1 MLAQLPV
8 QDDWNDG
15 DFDFDAEEE
24 DRFAR
29 SGSLKSSNDLP
40 EKSQERYFERRSM
53 RKVSFQDAGKGKRK
67 EKRIENDF
75 SFASFANT
83 SPLVSTEALSG
94 IGIVATPPARQT
106 DTSSALALSS
116 TIRQTLE
123 MTKANTMQL
132 AHSAFTAAN
141 VYMIKYPA
149 LKTFVYATAGL
160 SLAPVGIFSLCVGV
174 SLCVSIFTAGAL
186 LVWL

>member
-8 QDDWNDG
+8 QGDWNDG

-24 DRFAR
+24 DRFAL

-40 EKSQERYFERRSM
+40 EKGQERYFERRSM
-53 RKVSFQDAGKGKRK
+53 RKVSFQDARKGERK
-67 EKRIENDF
+67 EERIGKDF
-75 SFASFANT
+75 SSFANT
-83 SPLVSTEALSG
+83 SPLASTEGLPG
-94 IGIVATPPARQT
+94 IGIGATPPARQT

-116 TIRQTLE
+116 TISQTLE

-174 SLCVSIFTAGAL
+174 SLCVSIFTAGEL